1 MEVSVIIPTFGRP
14 AKIAACLQRLTRQT
28 LSDFEVLLGIDGGLA
43 DPEQASGTEHAVRA
57 LWPRDRADRLVI
69 QRRPKEGLAAVRNAL
84 LPAARGRIMLSLN
97 DDVLP
102 EPGLLGHHAAA
113 HAEREGSPVAV
124 VGASPWVVHEPDRLF
139 DRLVRETSMVFFYD
153 QMDDRLAAGEI
164 GRDHDWGF
172 RHCWGL
178 NFSAPMALAREV
190 GGFGVF
196 PAKYGYEDNE
206 FAFKLARRYGAPV
219 LYRPEALA
227 RHDHR
232 MEPEDYLA
240 RERKL
245 GFAAWGFA
253 AASPECSLAMFGRDV
268 RSREELAYSRQF
280 VERERAVAERLRTAF
295 RDLANVPADAVPN
308 REHPAGKTVMNA
320 LYQQHLLLKR
330 WEWRSGL
337 LEAAQREEQGEA
349 GA

>member
-1 MEVSVIIPTFGRP
+1 
-14 AKIAACLQRLTRQT
+14 
-28 LSDFEVLLGIDGGLA
+28 
-43 DPEQASGTEHAVRA
+43 
-57 LWPRDRADRLVI
+57 
-69 QRRPKEGLAAVRNAL
+69 
-84 LPAARGRIMLSLN
+84 
-97 DDVLP
+97 
-102 EPGLLGHHAAA
+102 
-113 HAEREGSPVAV
+113 
-124 VGASPWVVHEPDRLF
+124 
-139 DRLVRETSMVFFYD
+139 
-153 QMDDRLAAGEI
+153 
-164 GRDHDWGF
+164 
-172 RHCWGL
+172 
-178 NFSAPMALAREV
+178 
-190 GGFGVF
+190 
-196 PAKYGYEDNE
+196 
-206 FAFKLARRYGAPV
+206 
-219 LYRPEALA
+219 
-227 RHDHR
+227 

-308 REHPAGKTVMNA
+308 REHPAGRTVMNA